1 MKYHHTRGFS
11 MPKAKIAISLDEKTL
26 RKLDRLVDEE
36 VFPNRSQAIEAA
48 ITEKLERLDHGR
60 LSRLHVEEALDH
72 KARRIGEADAKG
84 ARTNRGRRPQIDV
97 VAKVREE
104 LVAVDGRLAAVEGEK
119 DPRVGAT

>member
-1 MKYHHTRGFS
+1 

-60 LSRLHVEEALDH
+60 LAKQCAKLDRSLERSLAEEAIAED
-72 KARRIGEADAKG
+72 
-84 ARTNRGRRPQIDV
+84 
-97 VAKVREE
+97 
-104 LVAVDGRLAAVEGEK
+104 LAEWPEY
-119 DPRVGAT
+119 